1 MSGVEKDVGDG
12 GRWTAGQLG
21 GGLDGQTDRV
31 MDGWKKDECI
41 VRRGDGNMDGWIDR
55 WMDRWTEDGRMP
67 G

>member
-1 MSGVEKDVGDG
+1 M
-12 GRWTAGQLG
+12 
-21 GGLDGQTDRV
+21 DGQTDRV

-41 VRRGDGNMDGWIDR
+41 VRRGGGNMDGWIDR